1 MQRTRL
7 IKARRQALFNW
18 LNKLQ
23 GKAIGK
29 GSKSITITQLQA
41 GVAALQ
47 LSPPVSKTNERA
59 VLDAIDSDGS
69 GTVEYHEL
77 VAFVQEHRS
86 KLPTGGTPPPKAV
99 ADAAASLSTPL
110 PRLHRRIL
118 FTLDAT
124 STSYPIAAGALAAHA
139 RSFVTTTCPSHVS
152 VAIG

>member
-99 ADAAASLSTPL
+99 ADAAASHP
-110 PRLHRRIL
+110 P
-118 FTLDAT
+118 
-124 STSYPIAAGALAAHA
+124 AAA
-139 RSFVTTTCPSHVS
+139 PHVS
-152 VAIG
+152 SSAVPTRAESVASKMSVAEVLRASSLGPCQRACV